1 MMVVGSKPSQAA
13 RRTPSDNAKAVRP
26 MRAKRFMLRLSTL
39 ARAGTQR
46 HQLLDA
52 GAGGWR
58 GLRIRHDQIEPV
70 LGRRR
75 VARAP
80 SSKYQK
86 FARGV
91 AEGAVIRRE
100 RLEATSRLFDGAGI
114 GEERARAQRPPLPQ
128 RWAHRPARGT

>member
-1 MMVVGSKPSQAA
+1 SESMMVVGSKPSQPAS
-13 RRTPSDNAKAVRP
+13 RTPSDNATTVRP

-52 GAGGWR
+52 GAGGRR
-58 GLRIRHDQIEPV
+58 GLCIRHDQVEPV

-75 VARAP
+75 VTRAP
-80 SSKYQK
+80 SSKHQK
-86 FARGV
+86 FARGM

-100 RLEATSRLFDGAGI
+100 RLHETSRPF
-114 GEERARAQRPPLPQ
+114 R
-128 RWAHRPARGT
+128 